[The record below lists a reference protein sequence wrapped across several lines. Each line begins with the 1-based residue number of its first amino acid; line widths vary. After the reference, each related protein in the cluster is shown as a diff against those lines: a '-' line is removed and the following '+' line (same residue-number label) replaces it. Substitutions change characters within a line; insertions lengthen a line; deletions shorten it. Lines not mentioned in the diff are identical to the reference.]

1 MSDQVGNPEDRFSG
15 IAPPLIFTYF
25 SEQSIQY
32 RSKSMTSQDLTD
44 APDTYADEKKID
56 AFISYRRANGA
67 QLARWVVCSLWL
79 NFLNVLNVL

>member
-1 MSDQVGNPEDRFSG
+1 MSDPKDQFSG
-15 IAPPLIFTYF
+15 VTAPLMLTYF

-67 QLARWVVCSLWL
+67 QLARWVVCSLCLSLICCL
-79 NFLNVLNVL
+79 NECP